1 MNERRTLNEEEKAF
15 FFNLSKENRKSFLL
29 FDQVLRK
36 YDLDFENDQQLLLI
50 CFFQLQKIKHFFLIL
65 KKLKKYVI
73 NYIF

>member
-1 MNERRTLNEEEKAF
+1 MKKKKLF

-65 KKLKKYVI
+65 KDLKKYVI
-73 NYIF
+73 NYTF

>member
-1 MNERRTLNEEEKAF
+1 MKKKKLF

-50 CFFQLQKIKHFFLIL
+50 CFFQLQKIKNFFLIL
-65 KKLKKYVI
+65 KNLKKYVI
-73 NYIF
+73 NYTF

>member
-1 MNERRTLNEEEKAF
+1 MKKKKLF

-50 CFFQLQKIKHFFLIL
+50 CFFQLQKNKHFFLIL
-65 KKLKKYVI
+65 KNLKKYVI